1 MAVILCP
8 SSTFP
13 LLFSFSLPLFSHSLS
28 LSLSL
33 SLARARVLLCSL
45 FLSGNAGD
53 EGLGMAKLLVQ
64 YIVAGRQGGGGEG
77 RH

>member
-13 LLFSFSLPLFSHSLS
+13 LLFSFSLPLFSHSVSIS
-28 LSLSL
+28 LSRSCVLS
-33 SLARARVLLCSL
+33 
-45 FLSGNAGD
+45 LSGNAGD